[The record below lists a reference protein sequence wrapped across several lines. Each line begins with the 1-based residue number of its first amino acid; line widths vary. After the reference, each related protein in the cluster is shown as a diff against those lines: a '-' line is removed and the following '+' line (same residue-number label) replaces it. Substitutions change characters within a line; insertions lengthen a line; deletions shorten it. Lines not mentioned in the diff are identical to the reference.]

1 MLIFNI
7 QDYDDFKYLF
17 GMESHGNGVKSRK
30 NKILL
35 QHIKNPA
42 LIKYCREHNDFSLL
56 HIRNMADLK
65 LTSIKVIENGTTFYL
80 GKLKAWVLIQYE
92 RSVNN
97 FSVIVRPDDGGNEIV
112 YHSVSLDNLVS
123 VIDAN
128 VKYGTASYDYICE
141 ICNLTPRVAV

>member
-1 MLIFNI
+1 MTDN
-7 QDYDDFKYLF
+7 
-17 GMESHGNGVKSRK
+17 E
-30 NKILL
+30 KIAKVIWNSSL
-35 QHIKNPA
+35 QRSISF
-42 LIKYCREHNDFSLL
+42 FSWLP
-56 HIRNMADLK
+56 DLS
-65 LTSIKVIENGTTFYL
+65 SIKVIKNGTTFYL

-92 RSVNN
+92 KSVNN
-97 FSVIVRPDDGGNEIV
+97 FAVTVRPENEENEII